1 MFVNLHTFYLLKL
14 FPRSHMTTAIRALGS
29 QNISAKTKITPQ
41 KWHFNQF
48 FITEQISNSYSNHCI
63 ARTETLLLSTLGSY
77 AASKTQ
83 PPQNLN
89 KHKNTLHKASHE
101 DTTTDVKKSPDGAW
115 PSIALHYIV
124 QPSHQFFA
132 KFYYILWSNILKDL
146 STYS

>member
-1 MFVNLHTFYLLKL
+1 MFVNLYTFYLLKL

-41 KWHFNQF
+41 KWHFNQL

-101 DTTTDVKKSPDGAW
+101 DTTTDVKKKSRW
-115 PSIALHYIV
+115 CLTIHSLTLH
-124 QPSHQFFA
+124 
-132 KFYYILWSNILKDL
+132 
-146 STYS
+146 STTKPPVLCKVLLHFMK